1 VPVPVVPPLPVSPE
15 PPPESVGE
23 SVGLSLPV
31 SVGVAV
37 GLSLPVS
44 VGVGDAVGVGDVS
57 LTVGVADVEGTPPDV
72 AGVGV
77 TDGVGDAHVGVGD
90 GDGDGDGR
98 ADARRVRTS
107 SSAVRSLAE
116 VVVPATVAGGGT
128 DEAGGVLVTSA
139 VTDAAQV
146 AEVVGRADAAPRDLV
161 APVPRAE
168 PLAPDCAP
176 PAP

>member
-1 VPVPVVPPLPVSPE
+1 MPQCVGDAAVAGVTG

-23 SVGLSLPV
+23 SVGLSPLV

-57 LTVGVADVEGTPPDV
+57 PTVGVADVVGTPPDV

-77 TDGVGDAHVGVGD
+77 TDGVGDAHVGVGV
-90 GDGDGDGR
+90 GDGDGR
-98 ADARRVRTS
+98 ADGVRVRTS

-116 VVVPATVAGGGT
+116 AAALLATVAA
-128 DEAGGVLVTSA
+128 AGPT
-139 VTDAAQV
+139 
-146 AEVVGRADAAPRDLV
+146 RRAPRSS
-161 APVPRAE
+161 R
-168 PLAPDCAP
+168 P
-176 PAP
+176 P

>member
-1 VPVPVVPPLPVSPE
+1 MSTVPVSVVPPLPVSPE

-23 SVGLSLPV
+23 SVGLSPLV

-57 LTVGVADVEGTPPDV
+57 PTVGVADVVGTPPDV

-90 GDGDGDGR
+90 GDGR
-98 ADARRVRTS
+98 PDARRVRTS

-116 VVVPATVAGGGT
+116 AAVLATVAAGGT
-128 DEAGGVLVTSA
+128 DEAGAALVTSA

-146 AEVVGRADAAPRDLV
+146 ADVVGRG
-161 APVPRAE
+161 
-168 PLAPDCAP
+168 
-176 PAP
+176 

>member
-1 VPVPVVPPLPVSPE
+1 MSVVPPLPVSPE

-23 SVGLSLPV
+23 SVGLSPPV

-37 GLSLPVS
+37 GLSPPVS
-44 VGVGDAVGVGDVS
+44 VGVADAVGVGDVS
-57 LTVGVADVEGTPPDV
+57 PTVGVADAVGTSPDV

-90 GDGDGDGR
+90 GDGDGD
-98 ADARRVRTS
+98 ADGRRVRTS

-116 VVVPATVAGGGT
+116 AAVLATVAAGGT
-128 DEAGGVLVTSA
+128 DEAGTVLVTSA

-161 APVPRAE
+161 APAPRAG